1 MKGPCFPASEL
12 LEKYFDQ
19 EVTDEERALVE
30 GHLKGCASCQDVL
43 KSLNELRH
51 LIKAPVEEALR
62 KEEFEWVWQRI
73 REKIREEEKL
83 TLWEPL
89 QSWIHPSHFFQKNV
103 WIPAAVTALIF
114 ITILLIFPT
123 KSDLTITSV
132 LGPLDGKICQ
142 KIPITATVKN
152 LGGRSGGFHVTFYL
166 STDPTITSGDVPIG
180 SIYLNALAAGAQR
193 ILTAEKATIPCTL
206 PPGIY
211 YIGAI
216 ADSDNRVVESN
227 EKNNSLVGN
236 PIHVSGALF

>member
-1 MKGPCFPASEL
+1 MKAPCFPASEL

-30 GHLKGCASCQDVL
+30 GHLRGCASCQDVL

-62 KEEFEWVWQRI
+62 KEQFEWVWQSI
-73 REKIREEEKL
+73 REKIRQEEKF
-83 TLWEPL
+83 TLWKSV
-89 QSWIHPSHFFQKNV
+89 QSWIHPSRFFQRTV
-103 WIPAAVTALIF
+103 WIPAAVATLIL
-114 ITILLIFPT
+114 ITVLLISPT

-142 KIPITATVKN
+142 RIPITATVKN
-152 LGGRSGGFHVTFYL
+152 LGGRSGEFHVTFYL
-166 STDPTITSGDVPIG
+166 STDPTITSGDLPIG
-180 SIYLNALAAGAQR
+180 SIYLSALAAGAQR
-193 ILTAEKATIPCTL
+193 ILTAEKAIIPCTL
-206 PPGIY
+206 TPGIY

-236 PIHVSGALF
+236 PIYISGALF